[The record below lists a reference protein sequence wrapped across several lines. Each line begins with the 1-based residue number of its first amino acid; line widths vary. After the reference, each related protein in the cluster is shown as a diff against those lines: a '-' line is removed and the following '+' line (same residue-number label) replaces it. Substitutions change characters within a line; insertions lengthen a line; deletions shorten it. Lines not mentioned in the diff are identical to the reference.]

1 MNVNYREIPYN
12 YTSADDRQ
20 VICQILGNDIWQVL
34 ENLRSQRV
42 TGRSAQLLM
51 RFAGDLFILRRNP
64 FVYEDLITSRRR
76 QKEFF
81 TNAGNDLKAV
91 AEAALN
97 SDVQIVLDRCHI
109 RLAELQAEIREIKT
123 LRRKVKKSLS
133 AIVGE
138 ENVSFDPFSINSH
151 ATDATDWRLCL
162 PFAVIRPSEEGQVP
176 KVLAAIAD
184 LGMHAI
190 PRGAGTGLTGGAVP
204 VRDRCI
210 MVNCEKLNHIHGIEE
225 QPFTGDDG
233 REKTMPVLRLEA
245 GVVTETAMKAAEARH
260 LVFATDPTSA
270 WACTIGGNI
279 AENAGGKTAV
289 LWGTAID
296 NLIAFKI
303 AMPDGRFLEV
313 RRTNHPMRKIQPS
326 DTVIYVLKDLKTL
339 ETEEIRISGREIR
352 KPGLWKDITNKTLA
366 GVPGIQKEGCDGVIT
381 SAEFILYKAYPEK
394 ATCCLEFFGKDM
406 EEASRVIVA
415 LSETFENKGE
425 EALMALEH
433 FDDEYIKAIGYKV
446 KAARSEIPKAVLLV
460 DMVAHTPE
468 QLARGREN
476 LNQLLEPYPN
486 TEIFFAKDKAEA
498 TRFWQDRKRFGAIA
512 ARTNAFKLNEDIV
525 LPLPRLAAFARFA
538 EDYNGEENRY
548 NQRAAVDAIERYLQ
562 TAQPA
567 DAEDAAWVKSK
578 AAAAGQL
585 CNDTLLALAAATH
598 EELAAESLLR
608 EFTEDI
614 LELFQGYRKISAEIA
629 ELIAAVRSR
638 QIILATHMHAG
649 DGNIHVNIP
658 VFSNDLEM
666 MARAN
671 KTADD
676 VMAKAVALG
685 GVVSGEHGIGITK
698 MKYFDKDQIL
708 ALSQYRRKVDPG
720 NVMNPGKLED
730 PSVPEKVFTPSFN
743 LLSIEA
749 KILQHGSLKALSD
762 KIAKCVRC
770 GKCKA
775 DCCTFYP
782 QQNLFYH
789 PRNKNLA
796 VAALI
801 EAILYDAQRTHTG
814 RFRALKHLEEIAD
827 HCTICHK
834 CKIPCPVDIDTAEVS
849 ILEREILATLKYKK
863 KALPTRMVLAYLKSN
878 APLPNALFR
887 KGLLRY
893 GGEAQRLGARMLGR
907 IREKSPFRVGKMTF
921 SPLDPRWVKDLK
933 PIQLLE
939 APMPSLP
946 KDTLRDT
953 LPACGP
959 NQVLVMEP
967 PGEAHSTVFY
977 FPGCGSERL
986 HSAISKAGI
995 YILLKAGIR
1004 VVLPP
1009 PFLCCS
1015 FPATVNAETLQRDH
1029 LHLRNTILFNQ
1040 TREMLRYLTF
1050 DACVVTCGT
1059 CKEALEELGT
1069 THIFDCP
1076 VTDVSRFVMEKGLEI
1091 PKEDGTRLY
1100 HAPCHDSLEGNGLRL
1115 FREATGEELKNTA
1128 HCCSEAGTMSLSRTD
1143 ITNRMRIRKHA
1154 TLKRATEGMDKT
1166 SPIVLL
1172 TNCPSCIQGL
1182 GRNMDLGITPRHLTE
1197 EIALRL
1203 GGSQWEKEFKRL
1215 LANTDAI
1222 NI

>member
-64 FVYEDLITSRRR
+64 FVYEDLINSRRR
-76 QKEFF
+76 QQEFF
-81 TNAGNDLKAV
+81 TNVKKDLKAV

-97 SDVQIVLDRCHI
+97 SDVQIVLDRCHT
-109 RLAELQAEIREIKT
+109 RLEELQKEIREIKA
-123 LRRKVKKSLS
+123 LRRKVKKRL
-133 AIVGE
+133 APITGE
-138 ENVSFDPFSINSH
+138 ESIYFDPFSLNSH

-162 PFAVIRPSEEGQVP
+162 PFAVIRPSGEDQIP
-176 KVLAAIAD
+176 KVLAAIGD
-184 LGMHAI
+184 MGMHAI
-190 PRGAGTGLTGGAVP
+190 PRGAGTGLTGGSVP
-204 VRDRCI
+204 VRERCL
-210 MVNCEKLNHIHGIEE
+210 MVNTEKLNHIHGIED

-233 REKTMPVLRLEA
+233 IEKHMPVIRLEA
-245 GVVTETAMKAAEARH
+245 GVVTEAAMKAAEARN

-296 NLIAFKI
+296 NLVAFKI

-313 RRTNHPMRKIQPS
+313 RRTNHPMRKIQPE
-326 DTVIYVLKDLKTL
+326 DVVAYAVKDLKTMH
-339 ETEEIRISGREIR
+339 TEEIRILGSEIR
-352 KPGLWKDITNKTLA
+352 KPGLWKDITNKALA

-381 SAEFILYKAYPEK
+381 SAEFILYEAYEEK

-415 LSETFENKGE
+415 LSETFENRGE

-460 DMVAHTPE
+460 DMVAHSPE
-468 QLARGREN
+468 QLERGKEN
-476 LNQLLEPYPN
+476 LAQLLGPYPN
-486 TEIFFAKDKAEA
+486 TEIFFAKDKAES

-525 LPLPRLAAFARFA
+525 LPLPKLAAFARFA

-548 NQRAAVDAIERYLQ
+548 NQRAAVEAVRMYLD

-567 DAEDAAWVKSK
+567 DAEDTDWVKSK
-578 AAAAGQL
+578 ASTAVEL
-585 CNDTLLALAAATH
+585 CEDTHLALSSATH
-598 EELAAESLLR
+598 EELAAESLLK
-608 EFTEDI
+608 EFQEDI
-614 LELFQGYRKISAEIA
+614 LELFQGYKKISAEIA
-629 ELIAAVRSR
+629 ELISAVRSR

-676 VMAKAVALG
+676 VMEKAVALG

-698 MKYFDKDQIL
+698 MKYFDKEQIL
-708 ALSQYRRKVDPG
+708 ALSQYRKKVDPK

-743 LLSIEA
+743 LLGIEA
-749 KILQHGSLKALSD
+749 KILQHGSLKELSD

-782 QQNLFYH
+782 KQNLFYH

-814 RFRALKHLEEIAD
+814 RFRALRHLEEIAD

-834 CKIPCPVDIDTAEVS
+834 CKIPCPVDIDTGEVS
-849 ILEREILATLKYKK
+849 ILEREILAALKYKR
-863 KALPTRMVLAYLKSN
+863 KALPTRMVLAYLKTN
-878 APLPNALFR
+878 AQLPNIIFR
-887 KGLLRY
+887 KGVLRY
-893 GGEAQRLGARMLGR
+893 GGEAQRLGAKIVGR
-907 IREKSPFRVGKMTF
+907 IREKSPFHIGKASF
-921 SPLDPRWVKDLK
+921 SPLNPAWVRNLK
-933 PIQLLE
+933 PMQLLD

-946 KDTLRDT
+946 KETLRDV

-959 NQVLVMEP
+959 NQVLLMEP
-967 PGEAHSTVFY
+967 QGEASATVFY

-986 HSAISKAGI
+986 HSVISRAGI

-1009 PFLCCS
+1009 PYLCCS

-1040 TREMLRYLTF
+1040 TREMLGYLTF

-1069 THIFDCP
+1069 TNIFNCP
-1076 VTDVSRFVMEKGLEI
+1076 VRDVSRFVMEKGLEV
-1091 PKEDGTRLY
+1091 PKEESLRLY
-1100 HAPCHDSLEGNGLRL
+1100 HAPCHDSMEGNAIRL
-1115 FREATGEELKNTA
+1115 FRETSGETLKDTP
-1128 HCCSEAGTMSLSRTD
+1128 HCCSEAGTMALSRTD
-1143 ITNRMRIRKHA
+1143 ITNRMRLRKHSTLQR
-1154 TLKRATEGMDKT
+1154 TLKGLDSSE
-1166 SPIVLL
+1166 PPVLL

-1182 GRNMDLGITPRHLTE
+1182 GRNMDLGIIPRHITE
-1197 EIALRL
+1197 ELALRI
-1203 GGSQWEKEFKRL
+1203 GGLQWEKELKRL